1 VTAPCGSRTVDSATA
16 GGFRDDVSPTTRAV
30 RLRAIRA
37 GDRYRRTVAASEIE
51 PDRSST
57 LAEHLLRQGVP
68 PSLLI
73 DLIDPAGMEAALQS
87 ELAEVQTRRVLA
99 ETTPRHE
106 QGDAAT
112 A

>member
-1 VTAPCGSRTVDSATA
+1 MTREVLW
-16 GGFRDDVSPTTRAV
+16 PTTRAV
-30 RLRAIRA
+30 RLRAVRA
-37 GDRYRRTVAASEIE
+37 GGRYGRAVAAAEFGS
-51 PDRSST
+51 DRAWT

-73 DLIDPAGMEAALQS
+73 DLVDPVGMQAAMQS

-99 ETTPRHE
+99 ETVLAEAAPRHV
-106 QGDAAT
+106 QDDAAI

>member
-1 VTAPCGSRTVDSATA
+1 VTRYG
-16 GGFRDDVSPTTRAV
+16 VSPTTRAV
-30 RLRAIRA
+30 RLPVVRAA
-37 GDRYRRTVAASEIE
+37 GRYRRAVAATEFG

-57 LAEHLLRQGVP
+57 LAQHLLRQGVP

-73 DLIDPAGMEAALQS
+73 DLVDPAGMQAALQS

-99 ETTPRHE
+99 ETTPRRVKD
-106 QGDAAT
+106 DAAT